1 LSKWLQERKNDYY
14 HKKAKQKGYRSRAAY
29 KLKQINN
36 KFKVFESAKYVLDLG
51 AAPGGWLQVVNNEIE
66 EEDSLI
72 IGVDIEEII
81 PIQSKNIVTIKGD
94 ITKPETYQKIINI
107 FRGKID
113 VVLSDMAPNII
124 GEWDFDQYRQIHLA
138 RNALHIAYK
147 LLKKDGW
154 FITKVFMGSEH
165 DKFIKEVKELFE
177 IVKNFKPKA
186 SRKESAE
193 RYIVAKNLKE
203 TKNLESEEEVF

>member
-1 LSKWLQERKNDYY
+1 MNKWLQERKNDYY

-36 KFKVFESAKYVLDLG
+36 KFKIFESAKYVLDLG
-51 AAPGGWLQVVNNEIE
+51 AAPGGWLQVAIDEIE

-72 IGVDIEEII
+72 IGVDIEDII

-94 ITKPETYQKIINI
+94 ITQPETHQKIINI
-107 FRGKID
+107 FKGKID

-124 GEWDFDQYRQIHLA
+124 GEWDLDQYRQIYLA

-154 FITKVFMGSEH
+154 FITKFFMGSEH
-165 DKFIKEVKELFE
+165 DKFIKEVKESFE

-193 RYIVAKNLKE
+193 QYIVAKNLKE
-203 TKNLESEEEVF
+203 KKKLESQHKAF